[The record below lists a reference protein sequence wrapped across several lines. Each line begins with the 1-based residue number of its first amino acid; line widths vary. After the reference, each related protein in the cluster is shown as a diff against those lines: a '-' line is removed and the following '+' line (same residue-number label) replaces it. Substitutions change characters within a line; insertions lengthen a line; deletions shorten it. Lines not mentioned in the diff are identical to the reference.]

1 MSLLS
6 PLVTG
11 PAVIVLAACAMAG
24 SAGPA
29 RMRGAAVPNA
39 PATAPAPAP
48 ADARCLIVMTA
59 VNGAVEVAGR
69 IAPGPALTG
78 VYRLEI
84 EGRGNRI
91 VQSGDVALAAGLEG
105 EVGGARLSGRPQD
118 YVVRLTLDTGAGPQ
132 PCAGG

>member
-11 PAVIVLAACAMAG
+11 PAVILLAACAMAG
-24 SAGPA
+24 SAGSA
-29 RMRGAAVPNA
+29 QMRGARA
-39 PATAPAPAP
+39 PTAPSLVVSD
-48 ADARCLIVMTA
+48 DARARCVIEVDA
-59 VNGAVEVAGR
+59 VNGAVEVSGR

-91 VQSGDVALAAGLEG
+91 VQSGDLAIAAGRAG

-118 YVVRLTLDTGAGPQ
+118 YAVQLTLDTGAGPE
-132 PCAGG
+132 PCAAG